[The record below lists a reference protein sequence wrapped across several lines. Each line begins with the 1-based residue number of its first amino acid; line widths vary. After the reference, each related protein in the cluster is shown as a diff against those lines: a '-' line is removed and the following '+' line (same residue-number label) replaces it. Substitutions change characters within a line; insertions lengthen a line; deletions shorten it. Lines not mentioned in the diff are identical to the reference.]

1 MEQKKTVLEVMD
13 EIKQKELD
21 FLPPDDMV
29 REGFLFF
36 VKFMMLAS

>member
-1 MEQKKTVLEVMD
+1 MKSNKGM
-13 EIKQKELD
+13 D